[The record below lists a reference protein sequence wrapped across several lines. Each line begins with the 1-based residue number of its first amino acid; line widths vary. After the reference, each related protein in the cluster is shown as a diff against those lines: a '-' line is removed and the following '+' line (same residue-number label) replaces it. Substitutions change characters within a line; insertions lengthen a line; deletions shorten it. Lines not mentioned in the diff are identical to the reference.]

1 MPVITPT
8 GTRTLLPKTH
18 TPVSTTRW
26 PIPWGAACRS
36 TRPMVPSL
44 ATTLKPARSCPS
56 TYPLSGAYDQILS
69 VVTLLLSCS
78 GAARVPAVRCVR
90 AHSTKYPSVAR
101 AFGDGPLTSGGLGS
115 GPCTSFTFLPVHFQA
130 RAGMVVLD
138 AFRHAPAGRRRTFEA
153 DRLEPQKG
161 MKTVTRPRILVVGA
175 GFAGVECVRRLERK
189 LSPDEADVTLVTPFA
204 YQLYLPLL
212 PQVASGVLTPQS
224 IAVSLRRSK
233 KYRTR
238 IIPGGAIGVDLK
250 SKVCV
255 IRTITD
261 EIVNEPYDYIV
272 LAPGSVTRTFDIPG
286 LTDHAF
292 GMKSLAEAAYVRDHV
307 ISQLDLADA
316 SQDEAERTS
325 RLQFVVVGGGYAGT
339 ETAACLQKLTHAAV
353 KRYPRLDPALIKWH
367 LIDIAP
373 KLMPELGDKLGSS
386 AQEVLRKR
394 GIDISLGVSIAK
406 AGPEEVTF
414 TDGRV
419 VPTRTLIWTAG
430 VVASPLIATLGA
442 ETVRG
447 RLAVA
452 AEMNLPGHDGVFA
465 LHTTAREYQFLCAKK
480 IIIYRACI
488 KRFAIFYCY
497 RYIIFGT
504 SL

>member
-1 MPVITPT
+1 MN
-8 GTRTLLPKTH
+8 
-18 TPVSTTRW
+18 
-26 PIPWGAACRS
+26 
-36 TRPMVPSL
+36 
-44 ATTLKPARSCPS
+44 
-56 TYPLSGAYDQILS
+56 
-69 VVTLLLSCS
+69 
-78 GAARVPAVRCVR
+78 
-90 AHSTKYPSVAR
+90 
-101 AFGDGPLTSGGLGS
+101 
-115 GPCTSFTFLPVHFQA
+115 
-130 RAGMVVLD
+130 
-138 AFRHAPAGRRRTFEA
+138 
-153 DRLEPQKG
+153 
-161 MKTVTRPRILVVGA
+161 TVTRPRILVVGA

-272 LAPGSVTRTFDIPG
+272 LAPGSITRTFDIPG
-286 LTDHAF
+286 LTEHAF
-292 GMKSLAEAAYVRDHV
+292 GMKTLAEAAYIRDHV

-316 SQDEAERTS
+316 SHDPAERAA

-353 KRYPRLDPALIKWH
+353 KRYPRIDPALIKWH

-373 KLMPELGDKLGSS
+373 KLMPELGDKLGRS
-386 AQEVLRKR
+386 AQEILRRR
-394 GIDISLGVSIAK
+394 GIDVSLGVSIEK
-406 AGPEEVTF
+406 AGPDEVTF

-447 RLAVA
+447 RLAVT
-452 AEMNLPGHDGVFA
+452 AEMTLPGQDGVFA
-465 LHTTAREYQFLCAKK
+465 LGDSAAVPDKAKDDDSAVCPPTAQHAMRQGKVVADNVIATLRGQALKPYVHKDLGLVVDLGGTDAVSKPLGIELRGLPAQFAARGYHWAALRTNVAKVRVATNWTLNAVAGDDFVRTGFQARKPAKLKDFEYTDAYLAPEQVRAQVEGAK
-480 IIIYRACI
+480 R
-488 KRFAIFYCY
+488 
-497 RYIIFGT
+497 
-504 SL
+504 LDP

>member
-1 MPVITPT
+1 MN
-8 GTRTLLPKTH
+8 
-18 TPVSTTRW
+18 
-26 PIPWGAACRS
+26 
-36 TRPMVPSL
+36 
-44 ATTLKPARSCPS
+44 
-56 TYPLSGAYDQILS
+56 
-69 VVTLLLSCS
+69 
-78 GAARVPAVRCVR
+78 
-90 AHSTKYPSVAR
+90 
-101 AFGDGPLTSGGLGS
+101 
-115 GPCTSFTFLPVHFQA
+115 
-130 RAGMVVLD
+130 
-138 AFRHAPAGRRRTFEA
+138 
-153 DRLEPQKG
+153 
-161 MKTVTRPRILVVGA
+161 TVTRPRILVVGA

-261 EIVNEPYDYIV
+261 EIVDEPYDYIV
-272 LAPGSVTRTFDIPG
+272 LAPGSITRTFDIPG

-292 GMKSLAEAAYVRDHV
+292 GMKTLAEAAYIRDHV

-316 SQDEAERTS
+316 SQDPVERAS

-339 ETAACLQKLTHAAV
+339 ETAACLQRLTHAAV
-353 KRYPRLDPALIKWH
+353 KRYPRLDPSLIKWH

-386 AQEVLRKR
+386 AQEILRRR
-394 GIDISLGVSIAK
+394 GIDISLGTSIAK

-419 VPTRTLIWTAG
+419 VPTHTLIWTAG

-442 ETVRG
+442 ETVKG

-452 AEMNLPGHDGVFA
+452 SELNLPGDDGVFA
-465 LHTTAREYQFLCAKK
+465 LGDSAAVPDLAKGDGAMCPPTAQHALRQGKHVADNVIASLRGQAMKPYVHKDLGLVVDLGGTDAVSKPLGVELRGLPAQAVARGYHWSALRTNVAKTRVMTNWLLNAVAGDDFVRTGFQARKAARLKDFEYTDAYLTPEQVRERVEGSGPPEED
-480 IIIYRACI
+480 RAGRGLPLVACHAEI
-488 KRFAIFYCY
+488 RI
-497 RYIIFGT
+497 
-504 SL
+504 LV

>member
-1 MPVITPT
+1 MN
-8 GTRTLLPKTH
+8 
-18 TPVSTTRW
+18 
-26 PIPWGAACRS
+26 
-36 TRPMVPSL
+36 
-44 ATTLKPARSCPS
+44 
-56 TYPLSGAYDQILS
+56 
-69 VVTLLLSCS
+69 
-78 GAARVPAVRCVR
+78 
-90 AHSTKYPSVAR
+90 
-101 AFGDGPLTSGGLGS
+101 
-115 GPCTSFTFLPVHFQA
+115 
-130 RAGMVVLD
+130 
-138 AFRHAPAGRRRTFEA
+138 
-153 DRLEPQKG
+153 
-161 MKTVTRPRILVVGA
+161 TVTRPRILVVGA

-261 EIVNEPYDYIV
+261 QIVNEPYDYIV
-272 LAPGSVTRTFDIPG
+272 LAPGSITRTFDIPG

-292 GMKSLAEAAYVRDHV
+292 GMKTLAEAAYIRDHV

-316 SQDEAERTS
+316 SQDPDERAS

-339 ETAACLQKLTHAAV
+339 ETAACLQRLTHAAV
-353 KRYPRLDPALIKWH
+353 KRYPRLDPGLIKWH

-373 KLMPELGDKLGSS
+373 KLMPELGEKLGSS
-386 AQEVLRKR
+386 AQEILRRR

-419 VPTRTLIWTAG
+419 IPTRTLIWTAG

-442 ETVRG
+442 ETVKG

-452 AEMNLPGHDGVFA
+452 PEMNLPGNDGVFA
-465 LHTTAREYQFLCAKK
+465 LGDSAAVPDLAKGDGAMCPPTAQHALRQGRHVADNVIASLRGGPLRPYVHKDLGLVVDLGGTDAVSKPLGIELRGLPAQAVARGYHWSALRTNVAKTRVMTNWLLNAVAGDDFVRTGFQARKPARLKDFEYTDAYLTPEQVRAHVEGTARQE
-480 IIIYRACI
+480 
-488 KRFAIFYCY
+488 
-497 RYIIFGT
+497 
-504 SL
+504 

>member
-1 MPVITPT
+1 MN
-8 GTRTLLPKTH
+8 
-18 TPVSTTRW
+18 
-26 PIPWGAACRS
+26 
-36 TRPMVPSL
+36 
-44 ATTLKPARSCPS
+44 
-56 TYPLSGAYDQILS
+56 
-69 VVTLLLSCS
+69 
-78 GAARVPAVRCVR
+78 
-90 AHSTKYPSVAR
+90 
-101 AFGDGPLTSGGLGS
+101 
-115 GPCTSFTFLPVHFQA
+115 
-130 RAGMVVLD
+130 
-138 AFRHAPAGRRRTFEA
+138 
-153 DRLEPQKG
+153 
-161 MKTVTRPRILVVGA
+161 TVTRPRILVVGA

-272 LAPGSVTRTFDIPG
+272 LAPGSITRTFDIPG

-292 GMKSLAEAAYVRDHV
+292 GMKTLAEAAYIRDHV

-316 SQDEAERTS
+316 SQDPVERAS

-339 ETAACLQKLTHAAV
+339 ETAACLQRLTHAAV
-353 KRYPRLDPALIKWH
+353 KRYPRLDPSLIKWH

-386 AQEVLRKR
+386 AQEILRRR
-394 GIDISLGVSIAK
+394 GIEISLGTSIAK

-419 VPTRTLIWTAG
+419 IPTRTLIWTAG

-442 ETVRG
+442 ETVKG

-452 AEMNLPGHDGVFA
+452 SEMNLPGEDGVFA
-465 LHTTAREYQFLCAKK
+465 LGDSAAVPDLAKGDGAMCPPTAQHALRQGRHVADNVIASLRSQAMKPYVHKDLGLVVDLGGTDAVSKPLGIELRGLPAQAVARGYHWSALRTNVAKTRVMTNWLLNAVAGDDFVRTGFQARKAARLKDFEYTDAYLTPEQV
-480 IIIYRACI
+480 RAQVEGAG
-488 KRFAIFYCY
+488 RPE
-497 RYIIFGT
+497 
-504 SL
+504 

>member
-1 MPVITPT
+1 MN
-8 GTRTLLPKTH
+8 
-18 TPVSTTRW
+18 
-26 PIPWGAACRS
+26 
-36 TRPMVPSL
+36 
-44 ATTLKPARSCPS
+44 
-56 TYPLSGAYDQILS
+56 
-69 VVTLLLSCS
+69 
-78 GAARVPAVRCVR
+78 
-90 AHSTKYPSVAR
+90 
-101 AFGDGPLTSGGLGS
+101 
-115 GPCTSFTFLPVHFQA
+115 
-130 RAGMVVLD
+130 
-138 AFRHAPAGRRRTFEA
+138 
-153 DRLEPQKG
+153 
-161 MKTVTRPRILVVGA
+161 TVTRPRILVVGA

-189 LSPDEADVTLVTPFA
+189 LSPEEADVTLVTPFA

-261 EIVNEPYDYIV
+261 EIVDEPYDYIV
-272 LAPGSVTRTFDIPG
+272 LAPGSITRTFDIPG
-286 LTDHAF
+286 LTDYAF
-292 GMKSLAEAAYVRDHV
+292 GMKTLAEAAYIRDHV

-316 SQDEAERTS
+316 SHDPVERAS

-339 ETAACLQKLTHAAV
+339 ETAACLQRLTHAAV
-353 KRYPRLDPALIKWH
+353 QRYPRLDPSLIKWH

-386 AQEVLRKR
+386 AQEILRRR
-394 GIDISLGVSIAK
+394 GIEISLGTSIAK

-419 VPTRTLIWTAG
+419 IPTRTLIWTAG

-442 ETVRG
+442 ETVKG

-452 AEMNLPGHDGVFA
+452 PEMNLPGEDGVFA
-465 LHTTAREYQFLCAKK
+465 LGDSAAVPDLAKGDGAMCPPTAQHAMRQGKHVADNVIASLRGQAMKRYVHKDLGLVVDLGGTDAVSKPLGIELRGLPAQAVARGYHWSALRTNVAKTRVMTNWLLNAVAGDDFVRTGFQARKAARLKDFEYTDAYLTPEQVRE
-480 IIIYRACI
+480 RVEGS
-488 KRFAIFYCY
+488 RPV
-497 RYIIFGT
+497 
-504 SL
+504 

>member
-1 MPVITPT
+1 MN
-8 GTRTLLPKTH
+8 
-18 TPVSTTRW
+18 
-26 PIPWGAACRS
+26 
-36 TRPMVPSL
+36 
-44 ATTLKPARSCPS
+44 
-56 TYPLSGAYDQILS
+56 
-69 VVTLLLSCS
+69 
-78 GAARVPAVRCVR
+78 
-90 AHSTKYPSVAR
+90 
-101 AFGDGPLTSGGLGS
+101 
-115 GPCTSFTFLPVHFQA
+115 
-130 RAGMVVLD
+130 
-138 AFRHAPAGRRRTFEA
+138 
-153 DRLEPQKG
+153 
-161 MKTVTRPRILVVGA
+161 TVTRPRILVVGA

-261 EIVNEPYDYIV
+261 EIVDEPYDYIV
-272 LAPGSVTRTFDIPG
+272 LAPGSITRTFDIPG

-292 GMKSLAEAAYVRDHV
+292 GMKTLAEAAYIRDHV

-316 SQDEAERTS
+316 SQDPVERAS

-339 ETAACLQKLTHAAV
+339 ETAACLQRLTHAAV
-353 KRYPRLDPALIKWH
+353 KRYPRLDPSLIKWH

-386 AQEVLRKR
+386 AQEILRRR
-394 GIDISLGVSIAK
+394 GIDISLGTSIAK

-419 VPTRTLIWTAG
+419 VPTHTLIWTAG

-442 ETVRG
+442 ETVKG

-452 AEMNLPGHDGVFA
+452 SELNLPGDDGVFA
-465 LHTTAREYQFLCAKK
+465 LGDSAAVPDLAKGDGAMCPPTAQLALRQGKHVADNVIASLRGQAMKPYVHKDLGLVVDLGGTDAVSKPLGVELRGLPAQAVARGYHWSALRTNVAKTRVMTNWLLNAVAGDDFVRTGFQARKAARLKDFEYTDAYLAPEQVRE
-480 IIIYRACI
+480 RVE
-488 KRFAIFYCY
+488 
-497 RYIIFGT
+497 G
-504 SL
+504 SGPPE